1 MKFSC
6 QDKLLPGLTQTEK
19 YMNAVKAGFDSIE
32 VNARSVD
39 DLKERV
45 NEIKKAA
52 AASGISPSTIC
63 GGYRGWIGHFEK
75 DMRNTA
81 IKDIKALLPLMNS
94 IGATGIV
101 IPAAYGMF
109 SKKLPPNI
117 PPRGEDEDRKVLIE
131 SLSILGEAAA
141 KHNITIIFEP
151 LNRYEDHMVNTVGQA
166 VDILRHVDNPFVA
179 TMVDFFHANIEE
191 DDLAVIIKKFKDNIK
206 HIHLADSNRMQP
218 GKGHIDFT
226 KPFKTLRDV
235 DFDGYCALE
244 CSIIGE
250 GLTPLKETLDYLKSC
265 I

>member
-19 YMNAVKAGFDSIE
+19 YLNAAEVGFDSIE

-45 NEIKKAA
+45 DEIKKAT

-75 DMRNTA
+75 DMRTTA

-94 IGATGIV
+94 IGATGVIV
-101 IPAAYGMF
+101 PAAYGMF

-117 PPRGEDEDRKVLIE
+117 PPRGEDEDRKVLVE

-141 KHNITIIFEP
+141 GHNITIIFEP

-166 VDILRHVDNPFVA
+166 VDIIKLVNNPSVMA
-179 TMVDFFHANIEE
+179 MIDFFHANLEE
-191 DDLAVIIKKFKDNIK
+191 SDLSVTIHKFNENIK
-206 HIHLADSNRMQP
+206 HVHLADSNRMQP
-218 GKGHIDFT
+218 GKGHIDFI
-226 KPFKTLRDV
+226 KPFKALKDV
-235 DFDGYCALE
+235 GFDGYCALE
-244 CSIIGE
+244 CNIIGE
-250 GLTPLKETLDYLKSC
+250 GSTPLKETLDYLKSC